1 MTTVTAGV
9 LGLGSM
15 GVGWHCEQLAR
26 VEGLDLICGCDPSPE
41 RRAVVAEQFGIDTHA
56 DYDEMLARP
65 DLDLVVVATPSAM
78 HRDHVV
84 AALEAGRHCVCEKP
98 LCMDLAECDDIIAAA
113 ERSGRMVSAYQNCR
127 WDADHLSALA
137 TVRSGMLGELLLTKQ
152 LSMRY
157 SRIMRT
163 YGVPEFRP
171 QWRAE
176 KRYGGGLLYDFGPH
190 RIDQLLQLL
199 DYPPVR
205 DVYADL
211 QGRVWSDEVDD
222 CCLVVIRFANG
233 VTSQVETTTVARLGI
248 GGTLLV
254 GRDGAYRGDGTIAT
268 GEGDQMVERPA
279 ESFERDWDAF
289 YRNVHAHL
297 TEGVELAVPLWQTRR
312 MIAIIDAALRSAAS
326 GAVVTTGEN

>member
-1 MTTVTAGV
+1 
-9 LGLGSM
+9 M
-15 GVGWHCEQLAR
+15 GVGWHCEQLDR
-26 VEGLDLICGCDPSPE
+26 VEGLHLICGCDPSPE
-41 RRAVVAEQFGIDTHA
+41 RRAVVAEKFGIDTHA
-56 DYDEMLARP
+56 DYEQMLARE

-84 AALEAGRHCVCEKP
+84 AALEAGKHCVCEKP
-98 LCMDLAECDDIIAAA
+98 LCMDLAECDDIMAAA
-113 ERSGRMVSAYQNCR
+113 ERSGRMMSAYQNRR

-137 TVRSGMLGELLLTKQ
+137 TVRSGVLGGLLLTKQ
-152 LSMRY
+152 ISMSY

-199 DYPPVR
+199 DCPPVR

-222 CCLVVIRFANG
+222 CCLVIIRFDNG

-254 GRDGAYRGDGTIAT
+254 GRDGAYRDGTIAT
-268 GEGDQMVERPA
+268 GAGDDMVERPA

-297 TEGVELAVPLWQTRR
+297 TEGVELEVPLWQTRR

-326 GAVVTTGEN
+326 GEVVTTGEN